1 MNERTAPIDLE
12 QLIER
17 LPLAPSP
24 SLPLDPAALSAESAE
39 RVEAILE
46 DQLAAHTKRAYR
58 KALELWCLWYRLR
71 YGSTLPLPVP
81 VPVVQQ
87 FVIDF
92 VPHRVGDDWSH
103 ALPEAVDAWLVQLK
117 AKAKPGAWALA
128 TVLARVAALGTA
140 HRWQKLDSPTEAPEV
155 TRLLESLKRQQAA
168 AGIRQKQSDAI
179 TAEDLKKML
188 GVCEEDLRGLRDR
201 ALLAFAFASGG
212 RRRSEVVAARVED
225 LARQPDGN
233 WLYAMRVSKTNPT
246 GEVRADSRKPITG
259 VAAELLDQWMAASGI
274 RFGPVWRRVMKGRV
288 TAPLS
293 ASAVRGIVMARA
305 KQAGITGNITAHSLR
320 SGFVTEAGKQEAPL
334 PDVMAMTGHRSVQ
347 TLLRYYRPSELSRK
361 RVSKLLDT

>member
-1 MNERTAPIDLE
+1 MSERRPPIDLD
-12 QLIER
+12 QLVR
-17 LPLAPSP
+17 ALPVAPSP
-24 SLPLDPAALSAESAE
+24 ALPLDPAALSAESQA

-71 YGSTLPLPVP
+71 YGHTLPLPVP

-92 VPHRVGDDWSH
+92 VPHRSGEDWSH
-103 ALPEAVDAWLVQLK
+103 ALPESVDAWLVELR
-117 AKAKPGAWALA
+117 AKAKPGPWSLA
-128 TVLARVAALGTA
+128 TVLARLAALGTA
-140 HRWQKLDSPTEAPEV
+140 HRWQKLPPPTEAPEV
-155 TRLLESLKRQQAA
+155 TRLLESLKRQHAA

-188 GVCEEDLRGLRDR
+188 AVCDEDLRGLRDR

-225 LARQPDGN
+225 LARQADGS

-246 GEVRADSRKPITG
+246 GEVRADSRKPLTG
-259 VAAELLDQWMAASGI
+259 LAAELLDQWLAASGI
-274 RFGPVWRRVMKGRV
+274 RFGPVWRRVVKGEA
-288 TAPLS
+288 TTPLS
-293 ASAVRGIVMARA
+293 AGAVRGIVIARA
-305 KQAGITGNITAHSLR
+305 KQAGIEGNITAHSLR

-361 RVSKLLDT
+361 KAGRLLG